1 VAAQIRIH
9 AADRNPFR
17 ASVDDVLEIG
27 REDADLVVADPAVSR
42 RHARLETTPDGL
54 AVTDLGSSNGTKV
67 NGVRITGTAPLRPG
81 DVVIVG
87 TTEIHVL
94 ANGDAD
100 EQREAHD
107 ADTPV
112 PDLPGETSLLDVPG
126 LAELN
131 GLSELARLEGEAAV
145 VRFRPGS
152 PGEQAAP
159 AVLAAVKRS
168 RRRLAGLG
176 SESWGRRPQVCL
188 VDPFPDPADTTT
200 MVLAGTVLDAPR
212 DEIWMVVSPEA
223 PADPPGRALALLFG
237 ATLPAADELTLLLE
251 GYGLWV
257 DDLPG
262 TDDALR
268 HQDLPPLATADS
280 ELRPAM
286 ALSFVQFLIERE
298 GEDGLRRLF
307 GAAQPGRVDD
317 AARDIYGAGLGELE
331 LAWREALA
339 DEAPASRPTE
349 FLRLSVRYLR
359 PHVGQEIEIFVYMI
373 LGLAFTTA
381 FPFIT
386 RDIFDTGLP
395 SGEFGKVLSPL
406 LLLSGAFL
414 VTLVSGLRRAYVTA
428 SVSQAVVRDLR
439 LEMFDRLQGLPTGWF
454 ARHRQGDIMARM
466 FSDVGQ
472 VETGISRTLTDGV
485 FHILSLVVSSV
496 VMLRLNFWLGLLVLA
511 GSPVVAL
518 VYRTMRSGARQRSLA
533 VQEES
538 GHLMG
543 VAAENV
549 EAQPVVKLFGLHGR
563 EHDRF
568 ERTSRR
574 VFRAEQRL
582 SLFSGLFALSVNTVV
597 TVLRLTVLGL
607 GAWLILE
614 GRFTIGGLVAFLGT
628 MGEVLSPVTILTG
641 IGQELQ
647 AATGSLVRINEILD
661 EAPEVVDDPEAAVLG
676 PLEREIRLE
685 GVSFSYSHERRT
697 LSGLD
702 ALIPAGSRV
711 AFVGPSGS
719 GKSTVLRLL
728 MRLYD
733 PDEGTIGIDG
743 QDIGQVRLDSL
754 RGQVGVVFQDTFLFN
769 TTVRENIALGRPGA
783 SDAEV
788 ESAARMAE
796 VDAFVADLPRG
807 YDTPVG
813 ERGTQLSGGQRQRVA
828 IARAL
833 IRNPRLL
840 LLDEATSALD
850 PRTERQIV
858 TTLEKVSSGRTT
870 VAITHRLTSV
880 VDYDQI
886 FVLVDGE
893 IVERGTHREL
903 LAARGAYARLWAE
916 QTGEGEMI
924 GGGRRPRVGPTTGRT
939 LSRLTLGE
947 SSTGPAP
954 AAPATAAD
962 GRRLATEVRRAT
974 GTFPPVSASADTPSG

>member
-1 VAAQIRIH
+1 MAVQIRIH
-9 AADRNPFR
+9 GTDRRPYR
-17 ASVDDVLEIG
+17 ASVDEVLEIG

-42 RHARLETTPDGL
+42 RHARLEATPDGL
-54 AVTDLGSSNGTKV
+54 AVTDLDSSNGTKV
-67 NGVRITGTAPLRPG
+67 NGVRITGTARLSPG
-81 DVVIVG
+81 DVVVVG

-94 ANGDAD
+94 TDEDAGDGA
-100 EQREAHD
+100 ATPD
-107 ADTPV
+107 AVTS
-112 PDLPGETSLLDVPG
+112 LPGVAD
-126 LAELN
+126 LADM
-131 GLSELARLEGEAAV
+131 ARMEDEAAV

-152 PGEQAAP
+152 AGEEAAP
-159 AVLAAVKRS
+159 GVLAAVKRS

-188 VDPFPDPADTTT
+188 VDPFPDPADATTLVT
-200 MVLAGTVLDAPR
+200 AGTVLDAPR
-212 DEIWMVVSPEA
+212 DEIWMVVTPEA

-257 DDLPG
+257 DDTTG
-262 TDDALR
+262 IDDGIR
-268 HQDLPPLATADS
+268 HRDLPPLASAEG

-286 ALSFVQFLIERE
+286 ALSFVRFLIGRE
-298 GEDGLRRLF
+298 SEDGLRRLL
-307 GAAQPGRVDD
+307 GAARPGRVDD
-317 AARDIYGAGLGELE
+317 TAREVYGAGLGELE
-331 LAWREALA
+331 LTWREVLTK
-339 DEAPASRPTE
+339 EAPTSRPIE

-359 PHVGQEIEIFVYMI
+359 PHLGRQIEIFVYMALA
-373 LGLAFTTA
+373 LGFTTA

-386 RDIFDTGLP
+386 RDIFDTALP
-395 SGEFGKVLSPL
+395 SGQFSRVLEPL
-406 LLLSGAFL
+406 GLLGGALLISL
-414 VTLVSGLRRAYVTA
+414 VAGLRRAYVTA

-439 LEMFDRLQGLPTGWF
+439 LEMFGRLQSLPTGWF
-454 ARHRQGDIMARM
+454 ARHPQGDVMARM
-466 FSDVGQ
+466 FGDVGQ

-485 FHILSLVVSSV
+485 FHILSLIVSSV
-496 VMLRLNFWLGLLVLA
+496 VMLRLNLWLGLLVLA

-518 VYRTMRSGARQRSLA
+518 VYRKMRAGARQRSLT

-538 GHLMG
+538 GRLMG
-543 VAAENV
+543 VASENI
-549 EAQPVVKLFGLHGR
+549 EAQPVVKIFGLHAR
-563 EHDRF
+563 EQDRF
-568 ERTSRR
+568 ERTSQR
-574 VFRAEQRL
+574 VYRAEKRL
-582 SLFSGLFALSVNTVV
+582 SLFSGLFGLSVNTVV

-607 GAWLILE
+607 GAWMILE
-614 GRFTIGGLVAFLGT
+614 GHFTIGGLVAFLGT

-641 IGQELQ
+641 LGQELQ

-661 EAPEVVDDPEAAVLG
+661 AAPEVVDEPGAPVLA
-676 PLEREIRLE
+676 PLDREIRFDA
-685 GVSFSYSHERRT
+685 VSFSYVQERRT
-697 LSGLD
+697 LRELD
-702 ALIPAGSRV
+702 AVIVAGSRV

-728 MRLYD
+728 MRLHD
-733 PDEGTIGIDG
+733 PDEGTISIDG
-743 QDIGQVRLDSL
+743 HDIGQVRLDSL

-788 ESAARMAE
+788 EAAARMAE

-813 ERGTQLSGGQRQRVA
+813 ERGAQLSGGQRQRVA

-893 IVERGTHREL
+893 IVERGTHKEL
-903 LAARGAYARLWAE
+903 VAAAGAYARLWAE
-916 QTGEGEMI
+916 QTGEAGVLDR
-924 GGGRRPRVGPTTGRT
+924 GRRKATLGPTTGRM
-939 LSRLTLGE
+939 LPRLTLSGT
-947 SSTGPAP
+947 STSQAP
-954 AAPATAAD
+954 AAADAVDGD
-962 GRRLATEVRRAT
+962 GRRLATEVRRAS
-974 GTFPPVSASADTPSG
+974 GAFPSMSSD